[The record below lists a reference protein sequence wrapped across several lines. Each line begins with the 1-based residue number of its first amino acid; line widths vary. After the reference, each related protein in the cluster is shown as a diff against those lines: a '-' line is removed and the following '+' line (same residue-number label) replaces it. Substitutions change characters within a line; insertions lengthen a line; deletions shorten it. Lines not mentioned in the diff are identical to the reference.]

1 MIRSKEDKHYIE
13 QLKKLLGVYSLEEQ
27 ESINELK
34 KVFLISDNVKEIIKE
49 VDDDTSDLEELKTL
63 LSDSEEDVFSD
74 DDEVD
79 IVVGDKKEKES
90 VVLELKYLGV
100 FNNPP
105 PPKKYCLYRNSNQGI
120 VYFCQDGKWIEFLV
134 DGKTDSVYLGGGLG
148 ERDVI
153 QLIEKHGGSG
163 DFTGTLEATKVIVDE
178 SYLVATKGSTAQ
190 ELFESIDKQIT
201 SKILFGEYK
210 TMNMD
215 EVGNIIHVG
224 CMDVNGAWYIKKVV
238 TDSDGDISL
247 TYTNNY
253 ASGTSYNYENAYD
266 NKYSLNYVSITE
278 LGLG

>member
-1 MIRSKEDKHYIE
+1 MIRTKEDKHYIE

-34 KVFLISDNVKEIIKE
+34 KVFLVSENVDEIIKE
-49 VDDDTSDLEELKTL
+49 ADSDSSDLEELKNL
-63 LSDSEEDVFSD
+63 FSCNNEVLSN
-74 DDEVD
+74 DDEVN
-79 IVVGDKKEKES
+79 IVVSDKKDS
-90 VVLELKYLGV
+90 GGTNLELNYLGV

-105 PPKKYCLYRNSNQGI
+105 QPKKYCLYRNSNQGI
-120 VYFCQDGKWIEFLV
+120 VYFCQDNKWIEFLV
-134 DGKTDSVYLGGGLG
+134 DGKSDSVYVGGGLG

-153 QLIEKHGGSG
+153 QLIEEHGGTG
-163 DFTGTLEATKVIVDE
+163 DFTGTLDATKVNVDE
-178 SYLVATKGSTAQ
+178 TYLVATKGATAQ
-190 ELFESIDKQIT
+190 ELFESIDKTIT

-215 EVGNIIHVG
+215 EVGNTIHVG
-224 CMDVNGAWYIKKVV
+224 CMDVDGGWYIKKVV

-253 ASGTSYNYENAYD
+253 ASGTSYDYETAYN
-266 NKYSLNYVSITE
+266 NKYSLNYVSISE

>member
-1 MIRSKEDKHYIE
+1 MIRTKEDKHYIE

-34 KVFLISDNVKEIIKE
+34 KVFCGSDKVKEIKIE
-49 VDDDTSDLEELKTL
+49 VDTDDSDLEELKSL
-63 LSDSEEDVFSD
+63 FSD
-74 DDEVD
+74 TNDIFSDGEVD
-79 IVVGDKKEKES
+79 IVIGETETES
-90 VVLELKYLGV
+90 EIQTLELKYLGV

-120 VYFCQDGKWIEFLV
+120 VYFCQDNKWIEFLV
-134 DGKTDSVYLGGGLG
+134 DGKSDSVYVGGGLG

-153 QLIEKHGGSG
+153 QLIEEHGGSG
-163 DFTGTLEATKVIVDE
+163 DFTGTLDATKVNVDE
-178 SYLVATKGSTAQ
+178 TYLVATKGATAQ
-190 ELFESIDKQIT
+190 ELFESIDKTIT

-215 EVGNIIHVG
+215 EVGNIIHVD
-224 CMDVNGAWYIKKVV
+224 CMDVNGGWYIKKVV
-238 TDSDGDISL
+238 TDSDGDIVL

-253 ASGTSYNYENAYD
+253 ASGTSYDYENAYN
-266 NKYSLNYVSITE
+266 NKYSLNYVSVSE